1 MIIKNN
7 GQNIWNELN
16 VNLISDN
23 KNIKV
28 DNIRIKDDIYP
39 FNTGLVAYS
48 IAFPENPNIYEVNIG
63 FYVNQK
69 SLGSAYSGK
78 IISFPLP
85 QKKNNKFFDTINM
98 FYLSIKN
105 VLKGP

>member
-1 MIIKNN
+1 
-7 GQNIWNELN
+7 
-16 VNLISDN
+16 
-23 KNIKV
+23 
-28 DNIRIKDDIYP
+28 
-39 FNTGLVAYS
+39 
-48 IAFPENPNIYEVNIG
+48 
-63 FYVNQK
+63 
-69 SLGSAYSGK
+69 LGSAYSGK